1 MIVILWAGA
10 VLFGACS
17 ILRRSE
23 RVSTTSDK
31 IATLEA
37 RAGIR
42 LDSSV
47 TRMGR
52 LVTIDRRWEAVFPH
66 SESAYRYTESVRI
79 AEEEQTVKG
88 TTEQQAEVV
97 HHREQTDAADYRQ
110 GESQVKGQ
118 RWWLAVVALGTVVV
132 LWMVMRLLRFWPFNQ
147 SVMRRK

>member
-1 MIVILWAGA
+1 MKRMIVILWAGA

-17 ILRRSE
+17 ISRSSE
-23 RVSTTSDK
+23 RVSTRSGK

-47 TRMGR
+47 TRIGR
-52 LVTIDRRWEAVFPH
+52 TVTIDRRWEVVSPH
-66 SESAYRYTESVRI
+66 SGSAYRYTESVRM
-79 AEEEQTVKG
+79 AEAEQTVKG

-110 GESQVKGQ
+110 GKSRVKGHG
-118 RWWLAVVALGTVVV
+118 WWWAVVAVVAAVVV
-132 LWMVMRLLRFWPFNQ
+132 WLVLRLFRFWRFN
-147 SVMRRK
+147 

>member
-1 MIVILWAGA
+1 MAMKRMIVILWAGA

-17 ILRRSE
+17 ISRSSE
-23 RVSTTSDK
+23 RVSTRSGK
-31 IATLEA
+31 IAALEA

-52 LVTIDRRWEAVFPH
+52 TVTIDRRWEVVSPH
-66 SESAYRYTESVRI
+66 SGSAYRYTESVRM

-110 GESQVKGQ
+110 GESHVEGQ
-118 RWWLAVVALGTVVV
+118 GWWWLIVIAVVM
-132 LWMVMRLLRFWPFNQ
+132 LWMALRLLRFWPFN
-147 SVMRRK
+147 

>member
-1 MIVILWAGA
+1 MKRMIVILWAGA

-17 ILRRSE
+17 ISRSSE
-23 RVSTTSDK
+23 RVRTMSDK

-52 LVTIDRRWEAVFPH
+52 LVQVDRRWETVSPRGGL
-66 SESAYRYTESVRI
+66 AYRYTESVRI
-79 AEEEQTVKG
+79 AEDEQTVKG

-97 HHREQTDAADYRQ
+97 HHREQTDAANYRQ
-110 GESQVKGQ
+110 CKSRVKWRGW
-118 RWWLAVVALGTVVV
+118 WWLIVIAVVM
-132 LWMVMRLLRFWPFNQ
+132 LWMALRLLRFWPFT
-147 SVMRRK
+147 